1 MIPEQF
7 FMFFAVPAENTDWSI
22 RALLVMGL
30 FFFANQP
37 SLLLSHHQVHVLFFD
52 SGILMKWYFLVN
64 VSRIISAI
72 LLHNFSSTFFFCI
85 YFLFK
90 KDIIQ
95 IPFHLTYKP
104 RTDHFVI
111 KKENFSLFSL
121 IWNKVDKFIKRLILQ
136 YGDFKCTIHVSF
148 LSRNK
153 NIDTKRTFLEKS
165 TFQIMTKYLYFR
177 FKILKLS
184 LL

>member
-1 MIPEQF
+1 MILPCKC
-7 FMFFAVPAENTDWSI
+7 
-22 RALLVMGL
+22 
-30 FFFANQP
+30 FANYINYFIAQF
-37 SLLLSHHQVHVLFFD
+37 LYHFLF
-52 SGILMKWYFLVN
+52 LYF
-64 VSRIISAI
+64 
-72 LLHNFSSTFFFCI
+72 
-85 YFLFK
+85 FLFK

-121 IWNKVDKFIKRLILQ
+121 ILNKVDKFIKRLVLQ
-136 YGDFKCTIHVSF
+136 YGDFRCTMHVSF

-153 NIDTKRTFLEKS
+153 NIDTKRKFFEKS
-165 TFQIMTKYLYFR
+165 TFQIMTKHLHFR